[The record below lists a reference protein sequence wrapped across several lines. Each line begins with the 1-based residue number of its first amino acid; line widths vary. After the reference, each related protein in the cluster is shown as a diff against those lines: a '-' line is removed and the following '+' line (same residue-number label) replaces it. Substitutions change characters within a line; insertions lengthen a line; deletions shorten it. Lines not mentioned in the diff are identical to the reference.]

1 MSKSSSEKQNDTNE
15 GKSSNDVT
23 IDNSDDSNQ
32 INCTDKSELDT
43 SSQHIEKNKEVEEG
57 RSLVIAV
64 DQQQQQMIQEW
75 KDNVERLE
83 AKCAQM
89 ERELIREKE
98 ENKRIRELE
107 EATKIKLHAELL
119 QQQQEQQLTKVLQ
132 SRHTIERLQSDNEN
146 IIQELHNW
154 KNVFV

>member
-57 RSLVIAV
+57 RGASGARGKNL
-64 DQQQQQMIQEW
+64 D
-75 KDNVERLE
+75 
-83 AKCAQM
+83 
-89 ERELIREKE
+89 E
-98 ENKRIRELE
+98 E
-107 EATKIKLHAELL
+107 
-119 QQQQEQQLTKVLQ
+119 
-132 SRHTIERLQSDNEN
+132 
-146 IIQELHNW
+146 
-154 KNVFV
+154 

>member
-1 MSKSSSEKQNDTNE
+1 MRRARYIGIAVSKSSSEKQNDTNE

-23 IDNSDDSNQ
+23 IDIS
-32 INCTDKSELDT
+32 
-43 SSQHIEKNKEVEEG
+43 EKNKEVEEG

-119 QQQQEQQLTKVLQ
+119 QQQQEQQLLPKFYNLDTP
-132 SRHTIERLQSDNEN
+132 SSDFNLTMK
-146 IIQELHNW
+146 I
-154 KNVFV
+154 